1 MRIQGFLDHSY
12 AQYKETKRVVLE
24 KILMKN
30 FSNIKKVVGING
42 ADITKEKF
50 KDDRFFT
57 KRFGS
62 GNLRYLCY
70 K

>member
-12 AQYKETKRVVLE
+12 GEYKETPRLVFE
-24 KILMKN
+24 KILRKN
-30 FSNIKKVVGING
+30 FSKIQKIDGISG
-42 ADITKEKF
+42 ADVTKKTF
-50 KDDRFFT
+50 KDDSFFT

-62 GNLRYLCY
+62 GNLRYLCE